1 MSFNSY
7 KLLSTNL
14 STREAMNIHKNILH
28 TEKKNQNNKR
38 PLNNGGN
45 FEGGVQR
52 WSEWNR

>member
-38 PLNNGGN
+38 PLNTGGN